1 MNFEA
6 RLFEPLYNLQPFRP
20 DQVDQDIDFV
30 SLNQKRSMADP
41 GDADLAFPDL
51 REMRAHVIAGAF
63 GEKRGNQ
70 NRGEEVAFVPVGART
85 QFDASRALVL
95 SSVLRRLANDVP
107 PAFFRK
113 RDRHCCAS
121 I

>member
-6 RLFEPLYNLQPFRP
+6 RLFEPLYYLQPFRP
-20 DQVDQDIDFV
+20 DRIDQDIDFV
-30 SLNQKRSMADP
+30 RLNQKRGVADP
-41 GDADLAFPDL
+41 GDADFAFANL
-51 REMRAHVIAGAF
+51 WEMRAHVVTGAL

-70 NRGEEVAFVPVGART
+70 NGGEEVAFVPVGAWT
-85 QFDASRALVL
+85 QFDTGRALVL

-113 RDRHCCAS
+113 RDRHCGAS